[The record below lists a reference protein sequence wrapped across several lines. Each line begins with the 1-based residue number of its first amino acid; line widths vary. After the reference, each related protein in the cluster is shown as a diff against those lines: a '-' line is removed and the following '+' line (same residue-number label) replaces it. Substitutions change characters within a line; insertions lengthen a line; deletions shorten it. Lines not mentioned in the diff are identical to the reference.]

1 MAPTSRTSLNAAVL
15 NLNYDVV
22 ADFEPIALIG
32 KTPWLFAAKKDLPA
46 NNLREMIAWLK
57 ANPDKASF
65 GTAGNGSP
73 SHIAGV
79 LFQNVTG
86 TKFQLIPYRGIA
98 PVIPDLVSG
107 QIELSILDPIT
118 VAAAVPRR
126 KNQDFRRDDEQ
137 AHRQRARHSDRR
149 RGRRA
154 RRAHGAVAGDL
165 GAEGH
170 AQGRHRQAQRR
181 GRQRAERSR
190 RSARSS
196 PSRATSSRRASS

>member
-1 MAPTSRTSLNAAVL
+1 MAPTSRTSSTRAVL
-15 NLNYDVV
+15 KLNYDVV

-32 KTPWLFAAKKDLPA
+32 KTPWLIAARRICRS

-57 ANPDKASF
+57 ANPDKASL

-107 QIELSILDPIT
+107 PDRIVDPRPDHL
-118 VAAAVPRR
+118 AAAVPRR
-126 KNQDFRRDDEQ
+126 K
-137 AHRQRARHSDRR
+137 A
-149 RGRRA
+149 
-154 RRAHGAVAGDL
+154 
-165 GAEGH
+165 
-170 AQGRHRQAQRR
+170 
-181 GRQRAERSR
+181 SR
-190 RSARSS
+190 CS
-196 PSRATSSRRASS
+196 P